1 MAKSKNTFTQIAKT
15 MESLPWIVRLILTIL
30 YGLYGDLIRLFR
42 SLGKQNWVGVI
53 LAVILIV
60 SGGLIVLWI
69 IDIIMVALNK
79 PIWWID

>member
-1 MAKSKNTFTQIAKT
+1 MAKSTNTFTQLAKA

-60 SGGLIVLWI
+60 SGGLLVLWI

>member
-1 MAKSKNTFTQIAKT
+1 MAKSKNSFTQIAKT
-15 MESLPWIVRLILTIL
+15 MESLPWIVRFILTIL

-60 SGGLIVLWI
+60 SGGLLVLWI

>member
-1 MAKSKNTFTQIAKT
+1 MAKKTNTFTQLAKA
-15 MESLPWIVRLILTIL
+15 MESLPWIFRLILTIL

-53 LAVILIV
+53 LAVILIA

-69 IDIIMVALNK
+69 VDIVMVALNK

>member
-1 MAKSKNTFTQIAKT
+1 MAKSKNSFKQIAKS
-15 MESLPWIVRLILTIL
+15 MESLPWIVRFILTIL

-60 SGGLIVLWI
+60 SGGLLVLWI

>member
-1 MAKSKNTFTQIAKT
+1 MAKSKNSFTQIAKT

>member
-1 MAKSKNTFTQIAKT
+1 MAKSKNTFTQIARA
-15 MESLPWIVRLILTIL
+15 MESLPWIVRFILTL
-30 YGLYGDLIRLFR
+30 AYGLYGDLIRLFR

-60 SGGLIVLWI
+60 SGGLLVLWI